1 MIKLSEFF
9 YQDLIIALNRQM
21 AKVLEEGEIRK
32 IQGSTATTVLKK
44 GIMAMWVFGEWVAHR
59 CYIFHF
65 T

>member
-44 GIMAMWVFGEWVAHR
+44 GIMAM
-59 CYIFHF
+59 
-65 T
+65 